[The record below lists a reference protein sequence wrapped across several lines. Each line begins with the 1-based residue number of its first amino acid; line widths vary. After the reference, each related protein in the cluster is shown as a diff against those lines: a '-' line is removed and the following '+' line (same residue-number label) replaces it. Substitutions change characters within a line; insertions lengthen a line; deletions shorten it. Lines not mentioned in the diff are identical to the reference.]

1 MPAVPTGPV
10 SGMRDHLPAAA
21 LRRRA
26 AIRRVEAAFL
36 RHGFSPLETP
46 AMERLSTLLG
56 KYGEEG
62 DRLIYRVLH
71 RGGRLDRA
79 LSRSPVEPGDL
90 AELGLRYDLT
100 VPLARVVAEHRSE
113 LPSVFR
119 RYQIQPVWR
128 ADRAQRGRFREFTQC
143 DADIVGSRSLVADA
157 ETLLALFE
165 VLADLGFRRAAVRVN
180 HRELLRGLIAAAGV
194 EPAGETETLGA
205 LDKLGK
211 IGLEGVEAELSRL
224 EPVGPERAR
233 RLLELLPGDEG
244 GRGARE
250 QLRALG
256 QTLGEAAGASA
267 RAATDDLLRLFDL
280 VEGGLGAGPE
290 AGTLRFS
297 PSLAR
302 GLSYYTGPIFEAE
315 AAALPGGGG
324 SGGGAI
330 AGGGRYDGLVGM
342 FSGREVPAVGFSL
355 GMERILLLL
364 EEGAAAAGREE
375 AGPPAVLCP
384 LPGLAPEEALGVAAR
399 LRRAGARVAVSP
411 DSAKVGKHLARAAR
425 DGARF
430 ALILGPDEAAAG
442 RLTVRDLRSGEQA
455 ALPLAE
461 VPARLAAAGEEP
473 AGKDPKGE
481 SPPA

>member
-1 MPAVPTGPV
+1 
-10 SGMRDHLPAAA
+10 MRDRLPAAA

-26 AIRRVEAAFL
+26 ALRRVEAAFL

-71 RGGRLDRA
+71 RGGRLERA
-79 LSRSPVEPGDL
+79 LSRSPVEPADL

-128 ADRAQRGRFREFTQC
+128 ADRAQRGRLREFTQC
-143 DADIVGSRSLVADA
+143 DADIVGSRSLLADA
-157 ETLLALFE
+157 ETLLVLFE
-165 VLADLGFRRAAVRVN
+165 ALADLGFRGAVVRLN
-180 HRELLRGLIAAAGV
+180 HRDLLRGLIAAAGV
-194 EPAGETETLGA
+194 EPAGETETLVA
-205 LDKLGK
+205 LDKLDK
-211 IGLEGVEAELSRL
+211 IGREGVEAELSAL

-244 GRGARE
+244 ETDARK
-250 QLRALG
+250 QLRALARA
-256 QTLGEAAGASA
+256 LGEAAGEPA
-267 RAATDDLLRLFDL
+267 RAAADDLLRLFDL
-280 VEGGLGAGPE
+280 VEGGLGAGPA
-290 AGTLRFS
+290 AGSLRFS

-315 AAALPGGGG
+315 AAPPPGGAEGG
-324 SGGGAI
+324 GGGAI

-364 EEGAAAAGREE
+364 EESAAAGADE

-384 LPGLAPEEALGVAAR
+384 LPGLAPEEALGAAAR
-399 LRRAGARVAVSP
+399 LRRAGARVAVSL
-411 DSAKVGKHLARAAR
+411 DSGKVGRQLARAAR

-461 VPARLAAAGEEP
+461 VPARLAAAGEAPEN
-473 AGKDPKGE
+473 A
-481 SPPA
+481 PPPE

>member
-1 MPAVPTGPV
+1 
-10 SGMRDHLPAAA
+10 MRDHLPAAA

-26 AIRRVEAAFL
+26 ALRRIEAAFL

-79 LSRSPVEPGDL
+79 LARSPVEPADL

-100 VPLARVVAEHRSE
+100 VPLARVVAEHRGD
-113 LPSVFR
+113 LPPVFR

-143 DADIVGSRSLVADA
+143 DADIVGSRSLLADA
-157 ETLLALFE
+157 EALLALFE
-165 VLADLGFRRAAVRVN
+165 ALAALGFRRAVVRLN
-180 HRELLRGLIAAAGV
+180 HRALLRGLIAAAGV
-194 EPAGETETLGA
+194 EPAGETETLVA
-205 LDKLGK
+205 LDKLDKVGR
-211 IGLEGVEAELSRL
+211 EGVEAELSGL
-224 EPVGPERAR
+224 APVGPERAR
-233 RLLELLPGDEG
+233 RLLDLLPGDEG
-244 GRGARE
+244 GEDARE
-250 QLRALG
+250 QLRSLARA
-256 QTLGEAAGASA
+256 LGEAAGEPA
-267 RAATDDLLRLFDL
+267 RAAASDLLRLFDL
-280 VEGGLGAGPE
+280 AEGGLGAGPE
-290 AGTLRFS
+290 AGALRFA

-315 AAALPGGGG
+315 AAAPPGG
-324 SGGGAI
+324 SGGGGGGGAV

-364 EEGAAAAGREE
+364 EEGAGSAPDDAG
-375 AGPPAVLCP
+375 APAVLCP
-384 LPGLAPEEALGVAAR
+384 LPGLPPEDALGVAAR

-411 DSAKVGKHLARAAR
+411 DPGKVGKQLARAAR
-425 DGARF
+425 EGARF
-430 ALILGPDEAAAG
+430 ALLLGPDEAAAG

-461 VPARLAAAGEEP
+461 VSARLLAAAAEAPGSEP
-473 AGKDPKGE
+473 
-481 SPPA
+481 PPE

>member
-1 MPAVPTGPV
+1 
-10 SGMRDHLPAAA
+10 MRDHLPAAA

-26 AIRRVEAAFL
+26 AVRRVEAAFL

-71 RGGRLDRA
+71 RGGRLERA

-157 ETLLALFE
+157 EALLALFE
-165 VLADLGFRRAAVRVN
+165 ALADLGFRGAAVRVN

-194 EPAGETETLGA
+194 EPAGETETLVA

-211 IGLEGVEAELSRL
+211 IGREAVGAELARL
-224 EPVGPERAR
+224 APVGPERAR

-244 GRGARE
+244 GTDARE
-250 QLRALG
+250 RLRALG
-256 QTLGEAAGASA
+256 RALEGAAGESA
-267 RAATDDLLRLFDL
+267 RSAADDLLRLFDL

-290 AGTLRFS
+290 GGVLRFS

-315 AAALPGGGG
+315 AAAPTGGGGG
-324 SGGGAI
+324 SGAI

-364 EEGAAAAGREE
+364 EEGAAAGPEE
-375 AGPPAVLCP
+375 TGAPAVLCP
-384 LPGLAPEEALGVAAR
+384 LPGLPPEEALGAAAR

-411 DSAKVGKHLARAAR
+411 DSGKVGKQLARAAR

-461 VPARLAAAGEEP
+461 VPARLAAAGEEREEP
-473 AGKDPKGE
+473 L
-481 SPPA
+481 PPA

>member
-1 MPAVPTGPV
+1 
-10 SGMRDHLPAAA
+10 MRDHLPAAA

-26 AIRRVEAAFL
+26 AVRRVEAAFL

-71 RGGRLDRA
+71 RGGRLERA

-157 ETLLALFE
+157 EALLALFE
-165 VLADLGFRRAAVRVN
+165 ALADLGFRGAAVRVN

-194 EPAGETETLGA
+194 EPAGETETLVA

-211 IGLEGVEAELSRL
+211 IGREAVEAELARL
-224 EPVGPERAR
+224 APVGPERAR

-244 GRGARE
+244 GTDARE
-250 QLRALG
+250 RLRALG
-256 QTLGEAAGASA
+256 RALEGAAGESA
-267 RAATDDLLRLFDL
+267 RSAADDLLRLFDL

-290 AGTLRFS
+290 GGVLRFS

-315 AAALPGGGG
+315 AAAPTGGGGG
-324 SGGGAI
+324 SGAI

-364 EEGAAAAGREE
+364 EEGAAAGPEE
-375 AGPPAVLCP
+375 TGAPAVLCA
-384 LPGLAPEEALGVAAR
+384 LPGLPPEEALGAAAR

-411 DSAKVGKHLARAAR
+411 DSGKVGKQLARAAR

-461 VPARLAAAGEEP
+461 VPARLAAAGEEREEP
-473 AGKDPKGE
+473 L
-481 SPPA
+481 PPA

>member
-1 MPAVPTGPV
+1 MPAVSTRPV

-26 AIRRVEAAFL
+26 AIRRLEAAFL

-157 ETLLALFE
+157 EALLALFE
-165 VLADLGFRRAAVRVN
+165 ALADLGFRGAAVRVN

-194 EPAGETETLGA
+194 EPAGETETLVA

-211 IGLEGVEAELSRL
+211 IGREAVEAELARL

-244 GRGARE
+244 GTDARE
-250 QLRALG
+250 RLRALG
-256 QTLGEAAGASA
+256 RALEEAAGEPARSA
-267 RAATDDLLRLFDL
+267 ADDLLRLFDL

-290 AGTLRFS
+290 GGVLRFS

-315 AAALPGGGG
+315 AAAPAGGGEG
-324 SGGGAI
+324 GGGAI

-364 EEGAAAAGREE
+364 EEGAAAVSEE
-375 AGPPAVLCP
+375 TGAPAVLCP
-384 LPGLAPEEALGVAAR
+384 LPGLPPEEALGAAAR

-411 DSAKVGKHLARAAR
+411 DSGKVGKQLARAAR

-442 RLTVRDLRSGEQA
+442 RLTVRDLRSGDQA

-461 VPARLAAAGEEP
+461 VPARLAAAGEDP
-473 AGKDPKGE
+473 AGGDSEDGP
-481 SPPA
+481 PPA

>member
-1 MPAVPTGPV
+1 
-10 SGMRDHLPAAA
+10 MRDHLPAAA

-26 AIRRVEAAFL
+26 AVRRVEAAFL

-71 RGGRLDRA
+71 RGGRLERA

-157 ETLLALFE
+157 EALLALFE
-165 VLADLGFRRAAVRVN
+165 ALADLGFRGAAVRVN

-194 EPAGETETLGA
+194 EPAGETETLVA

-211 IGLEGVEAELSRL
+211 IGREAVEAELARL
-224 EPVGPERAR
+224 APVGPERAR

-244 GRGARE
+244 GTDARE
-250 QLRALG
+250 RLRALG
-256 QTLGEAAGASA
+256 RALEGAAGESA
-267 RAATDDLLRLFDL
+267 RSAADDLLRLFDL
-280 VEGGLGAGPE
+280 VEGGLGTGPE
-290 AGTLRFS
+290 GGVLRFS

-315 AAALPGGGG
+315 AAAPAGGGGG
-324 SGGGAI
+324 SGAI

-364 EEGAAAAGREE
+364 EEGAAAGPEE
-375 AGPPAVLCP
+375 TGAPAVLCP
-384 LPGLAPEEALGVAAR
+384 LPGLPPEEALGAAAR

-411 DSAKVGKHLARAAR
+411 NSGKVGRQLARAAR

-461 VPARLAAAGEEP
+461 VPARLAAAGEEREEP
-473 AGKDPKGE
+473 L
-481 SPPA
+481 PPA